1 MLEEFVYVGKIVNT
15 HGIKGEV
22 RILSDFEYKDKV
34 FKPKMVIYIGRK
46 KEQEVINTYRHH
58 KNFEMITMEGYG
70 NINEIL
76 KYKGLYV
83 YVKKEDLNLSSE
95 EILDD
100 ELMNLKVLVAG
111 KERGYIKDIRKNSGS
126 QKILEIDDNG
136 KTILIP
142 YHPEFINEVNVKEKY
157 IVILPIKGLFE

>member
-76 KYKGLYV
+76 KYKDGYKKCDTSNEIIENNFDI
-83 YVKKEDLNLSSE
+83 VKNAKWLE
-95 EILDD
+95 EF
-100 ELMNLKVLVAG
+100 
-111 KERGYIKDIRKNSGS
+111 Y
-126 QKILEIDDNG
+126 
-136 KTILIP
+136 
-142 YHPEFINEVNVKEKY
+142 INEYNK
-157 IVILPIKGLFE
+157 